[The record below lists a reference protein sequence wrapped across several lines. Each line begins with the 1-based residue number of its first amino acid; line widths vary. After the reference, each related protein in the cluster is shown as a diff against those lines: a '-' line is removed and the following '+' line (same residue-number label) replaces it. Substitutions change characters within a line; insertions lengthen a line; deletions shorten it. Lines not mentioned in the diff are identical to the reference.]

1 MFTRKCSITCCSEL
15 QPKPWIY
22 IKMLNKNLYILF
34 ESYIF
39 EYIHSLDSL
48 SCAPFAQLQPEQ
60 KRCVDTIA
68 IGDYHKNFDT
78 IVVGDGDYAVLG

>member
-1 MFTRKCSITCCSEL
+1 
-15 QPKPWIY
+15 
-22 IKMLNKNLYILF
+22 MLYQALSSSNQVLSF

-39 EYIHSLDSL
+39 EYIHSSDSL

-68 IGDYHKNFDT
+68 IGDYHKNVDT

>member
-1 MFTRKCSITCCSEL
+1 
-15 QPKPWIY
+15 
-22 IKMLNKNLYILF
+22 MLYQALSSSNQVLSF

-39 EYIHSLDSL
+39 EYIHSSDSL

-60 KRCVDTIA
+60 KRCVATIA
-68 IGDYHKNFDT
+68 IDDDHKNFDT

>member
-1 MFTRKCSITCCSEL
+1 
-15 QPKPWIY
+15 
-22 IKMLNKNLYILF
+22 MLNKNLYTSF

-39 EYIHSLDSL
+39 EYIHSSDSL

>member
-1 MFTRKCSITCCSEL
+1 
-15 QPKPWIY
+15 
-22 IKMLNKNLYILF
+22 MLNKNLYILF

-60 KRCVDTIA
+60 KRRVATIA
-68 IGDYHKNFDT
+68 NGDYHKKML
-78 IVVGDGDYAVLG
+78 IQ